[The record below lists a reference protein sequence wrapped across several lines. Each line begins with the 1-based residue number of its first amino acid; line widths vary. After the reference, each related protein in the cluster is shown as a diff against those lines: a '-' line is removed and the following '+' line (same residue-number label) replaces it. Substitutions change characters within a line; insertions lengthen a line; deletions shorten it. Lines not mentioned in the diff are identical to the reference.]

1 MKIIHE
7 ITLDVARH
15 GIQASI
21 PLTQHDAGMH
31 SLLIHL
37 RNGSREIKL
46 SEDITATLYVSND
59 TYEDVIVYTENGAYP
74 NTLECNITPYITK
87 DTGEYTAQLQIYES
101 GTKLFSAPEFTLII
115 KTDRSKDSQVLSSTP
130 YAAVITARDA
140 AAASAAQAAKIAED
154 LRKEIPV
161 YKEYGDKTYS
171 NALVGAVSGTSVL
184 MDDVSLLGHKIPVTL
199 RSKNLTYN
207 CIYND
212 VAVGNTAAV
221 ISGVVTFEKGKTYTI
236 SFDTENT
243 GAMLSL
249 SISTA
254 VATAI
259 DSRYPIADGTRKSI
273 TLTALVDYMRPQG
286 VTIFQLANSST
297 ANSGLCSN
305 LQIEKGFTATKYTP
319 YVPDGTEAT
328 VCSCGKNLLHTNRF
342 TVPYTDTTT
351 LFEGKISGDFAFSFD
366 DNLTGVVSPSAGL
379 FEFTV
384 DGKLLYVTSYSWSQ
398 STGKIFTFSG
408 TLTKVRVLTW
418 NGATGGSL
426 DNIQLE
432 VGTAKTEFEPYKEGE
447 TIITTPSESAELT
460 NISPNMTIWSDN
472 ANVITE
478 ATYNKDTNAVINNL
492 FAEIAN
498 LKATITDLGGTT

>member
-154 LRKEIPV
+154 LKKEIPV

-171 NALVGAVSGTSVL
+171 NALVGTVSGISVL
-184 MDDVSLLGHKIPVTL
+184 MDDVSPVEQKIPVNITGIA
-199 RSKNLTYN
+199 S
-207 CIYND
+207 
-212 VAVGNTAAV
+212 
-221 ISGVVTFEKGKTYTI
+221 
-236 SFDTENT
+236 DTE
-243 GAMLSL
+243 
-249 SISTA
+249 
-254 VATAI
+254 
-259 DSRYPIADGTRKSI
+259 
-273 TLTALVDYMRPQG
+273 
-286 VTIFQLANSST
+286 VTV
-297 ANSGLCSN
+297 
-305 LQIEKGFTATKYTP
+305 K
-319 YVPDGTEAT
+319 
-328 VCSCGKNLLHTNRF
+328 SCGKNLVTESHF
-342 TVPYTDTTT
+342 SVPLPTEQLIFNGNIT
-351 LFEGKISGDFAFSFD
+351 GDFVLSYN
-366 DNLTGVVSPSAGL
+366 DNLVGHNSAMMIKFVL
-379 FEFTV
+379 
-384 DGKLLYVTSYSWSQ
+384 DGETQYH
-398 STGKIFTFSG
+398 GKDWGTTRKFSG
-408 TLTKVRVLTW
+408 TLTKVWVVDLSNPTS
-418 NGATGGSL
+418 GSI
-426 DNIQLE
+426 DNLQIE
-432 VGTAKTEFEPYKEGE
+432 VGTAKTEFEPYKAGE
-447 TIITTPSESAELT
+447 TIVTTPSEGAEFRS
-460 NISPNMTIWSDN
+460 ISPNMTIWTDN
-472 ANVITE
+472 ANVTTE
-478 ATYNKDTNAVINNL
+478 ATYSKDTNAVINNL